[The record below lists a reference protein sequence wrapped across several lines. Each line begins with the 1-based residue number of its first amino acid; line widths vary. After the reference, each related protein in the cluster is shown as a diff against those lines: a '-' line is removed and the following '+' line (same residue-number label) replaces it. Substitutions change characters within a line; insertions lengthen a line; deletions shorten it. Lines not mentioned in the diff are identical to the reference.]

1 MRLFAGLLA
10 LAIASAIATAA
21 VAAPSMT
28 KTDAV
33 AIARAI
39 NLTPGDMPGYS
50 ASPPPSNTGDG
61 RFGARVDR
69 CAGTVPTSKA
79 TADVSS
85 DDFERATQ
93 ASYDVVS
100 SEVSVMPNAALARK
114 DLKAV
119 GTKRARRCMAAAL
132 TAQKPSGGVKIL
144 SAKVTSLPAPA
155 ANGVALRI
163 RMSMSAQGVTVPMYT
178 DIFILG
184 RGPVEAA
191 IGWTS
196 GPLPPVRAE
205 EKRLVGIV
213 KTRLDAADFT
223 PTVV

>member
-1 MRLFAGLLA
+1 VRLSAGILA
-10 LAIASAIATAA
+10 LAIACAIATAA
-21 VAAPSMT
+21 VAATSMT

-39 NLTPGDMPGYS
+39 NLTPGDMPGFS
-50 ASPPPSNTGDG
+50 ASPPTPNTGDG
-61 RFGARVDR
+61 RFGARFDR

-85 DDFERATQ
+85 EGFERATQ
-93 ASYDVVS
+93 AGYDAVS
-100 SEVSVMPNAALARK
+100 SEVSVMPASALARK

-119 GTKRARRCMAAAL
+119 GTKRARKCMAAAFSG
-132 TAQKPSGGVKIL
+132 QKASGGVKIV

-155 ANGVALRI
+155 ANGVAIRI
-163 RMSMSAQGVTVPMYT
+163 KMRVSAQGVTVPMYT
-178 DIFILG
+178 DILILR

-213 KTRLDAADFT
+213 KTRLNQADFT
-223 PTVV
+223 PTIV